1 MSKKKDININYK
13 PFTKSNSHQLLLKN
27 NFKIERK
34 IFEEEE
40 NTNVNNNIEEEIQ
53 KLHKINDKIQDD
65 GYDIVEE
72 NIQHIKPKK
81 HLSTKS
87 LSIMDPVLEE
97 NEIQVNDENKGNN
110 FTIKKIKLLKDIEED
125 LIIPYDKKY
134 SLIQRDINLDDD
146 KIIKEDNQDNDEQLN
161 KIDIPSIKRIPEFI
175 DLYENNIDD
184 KKSYK
189 SHKSKQMIEKIIEFP
204 ELEEEIFEN
213 KLVDII
219 NEEKK
224 NICNQYIIADEI
236 KIRPQNNLSLSTK
249 NEIDIITEDPEQE
262 KIDI

>member
-1 MSKKKDININYK
+1 M
-13 PFTKSNSHQLLLKN
+13 KN

-34 IFEEEE
+34 IYEEEE
-40 NTNVNNNIEEEIQ
+40 NTNNNNNIEEEIQ
-53 KLHKINDKIQDD
+53 KLHKINEKIQDD

-72 NIQHIKPKK
+72 NIQHSKPKK

-97 NEIQVNDENKGNN
+97 NEIQVNYDENKENN
-110 FTIKKIKLLKDIEED
+110 FTIKKIKILKDIEED
-125 LIIPYDKKY
+125 LIIPYDKK
-134 SLIQRDINLDDD
+134 SSIIQRDINLDDNE
-146 KIIKEDNQDNDEQLN
+146 IIKEDNQDNDEQLD
-161 KIDIPSIKRIPEFI
+161 KIEIPSIKRIPEFI

-184 KKSYK
+184 KRSYK

-236 KIRPQNNLSLSTK
+236 IRPQNNLSLISTK